1 MHTGRTYIIDYG
13 NTAELWQSPG
23 SRGRQAGNPI
33 PCWPDILV
41 FVAPH
46 CIGREKSVAREGG
59 QHTTWLSRDIT
70 SIELKHDRCYRTP
83 SISHPFRATRSSE
96 IRFRN
101 TSSLTDIFNL
111 NSRWS
116 LNKHSVNQH
125 SCLIIRHL
133 IIQYIF
139 LFKYINYRWF
149 AKFKCTQE
157 KTPRIREPVGNTQ
170 TAEYNY
176 VTSRA

>member
-133 IIQYIF
+133 IIRVWLFSIF
-139 LFKYINYRWF
+139 FYLNILTIGDSLSLS
-149 AKFKCTQE
+149 APQE
-157 KTPRIREPVGNTQ
+157 KMPTYTR
-170 TAEYNY
+170 
-176 VTSRA
+176 TSGKYANRGV